1 MYFHMYGVNMR
12 HLGKV
17 ASRTDLPIIKEICIN
32 EMIARSTKKI
42 LRANLAEFI
51 LKEGMHSDCPQFM
64 E

>member
-1 MYFHMYGVNMR
+1 MR